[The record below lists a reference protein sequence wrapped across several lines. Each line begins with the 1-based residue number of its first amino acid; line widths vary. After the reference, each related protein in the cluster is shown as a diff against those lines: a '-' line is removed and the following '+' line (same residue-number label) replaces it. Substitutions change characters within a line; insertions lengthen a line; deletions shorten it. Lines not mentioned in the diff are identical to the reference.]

1 MIQIV
6 NRKSRAHELSYI
18 AMRALASFVTAA
30 LLAVGV
36 AAQSAG
42 SAEVSADESLVSER
56 LSSRALSVLD
66 GILGPGRAKVLV
78 EVRGE
83 RLQVRT
89 ETEIV
94 TPLPQEGSSGVKEAL
109 RLLDLPGYYKDR
121 PASSPAEKT
130 VSGAPQP
137 LQPFHKDFEHSL
149 RDAGFEIKKIEATV
163 VLDSALTEAEAREAA
178 QIAPQLLRIDATRGD
193 LLSIVRAPMRPAWKT
208 AFSTPGD
215 WRQLAFA
222 ASGLFGALIFVIIL
236 AAAFVRGARVFA
248 KELVSRR
255 ESALGPAAMGEP
267 LPELMPGSPAGLVE
281 GGFGGEGG
289 AAPVAAMGH
298 RFDFLET
305 ADVAGTTRILAE
317 ETPADLAQIFAYLA
331 KLAPETAS
339 RLFSK
344 LPADVQAEASAALLK
359 MKSVDPDRL
368 SGIEERLKILVA
380 NGLRGSQRLATI
392 LSRFPGDERATLLG
406 RLAGSDS
413 RGAEEIQ
420 SQMFAFEDFGGLSA
434 VDLRR
439 VMGAVPYESWGTA
452 LRGAPQGLV
461 DRVLSEL
468 PEGPRG
474 LVREEAATPQ
484 PKDKVVAARSKI
496 LDVFLDLAAKGQ
508 VRLEQGAGAEETL

>member
-1 MIQIV
+1 MRV
-6 NRKSRAHELSYI
+6 PAFLI
-18 AMRALASFVTAA
+18 AVA
-30 LLAVGV
+30 LLAVP
-36 AAQSAG
+36 AAA
-42 SAEVSADESLVSER
+42 AETSADESLVSER
-56 LSSRALSVLD
+56 LSSRALAVLD
-66 GILGPGRAKVLV
+66 GMLGPGRAKVLV

-89 ETEIV
+89 ETEIL
-94 TPLPQEGSSGVKEAL
+94 TPLPQEGAFGAHNGVKEAL

-121 PASSPAEKT
+121 PVSAPAEKADP
-130 VSGAPQP
+130 VAVQS

-163 VLDSALTEAEAREAA
+163 VLDSALTETEAREAA

-193 LLSIVRAPMRPAWKT
+193 VLSIVRAPMRPAWKT
-208 AFSTPGD
+208 AFATPGD

-222 ASGLFGALIFVIIL
+222 ASGLLGALIFVIIL

-255 ESALGPAAMGEP
+255 ESALGPAAAMGEP

-281 GGFGGEGG
+281 GGFGGESGTV
-289 AAPVAAMGH
+289 PVAAMGH

-305 ADVAGTTRILAE
+305 ADVAGATRILAE
-317 ETPADLAQIFAYLA
+317 EPPADLAQIFAYLA

-359 MKSVDPDRL
+359 LKSVDPDRL
-368 SGIEERLKILVA
+368 LVIEERLKVLVV

-413 RGAEEIQ
+413 SGVEEIQ
-420 SQMFAFEDFGGLSA
+420 SQLFAFEDFDTLSPA
-434 VDLRR
+434 DLRR
-439 VMGAVPYESWGTA
+439 VMGAVPYESWGLA
-452 LRGAPQGLV
+452 LRGAPQSLV

-484 PKDKVVAARSKI
+484 PRDKVVAARSKI
-496 LDVFLDLAAKGQ
+496 LDTVLDLAAKGQ
-508 VRLEQGAGAEETL
+508 VRLEQSAGAEETL